1 MTTTNER
8 KVIEL
13 EQGWAFMQKGIT
25 KLKNL
30 LEGVPEQQFNSEE
43 YIMLYTTIYNMCT
56 QKPPQDYSQQLY
68 DRYRESFEE
77 YINSMVLPAL
87 REKHDEF
94 MLREL
99 VKRWDNHKIMVRWL
113 SRFFNYL
120 DRYFIARRSLPALS
134 EVGLMCFRD
143 LVYAEMKTNVKDAV
157 VALIDRERE
166 GEQIDRA
173 LLKNVLG
180 IFVEIGMGNM
190 DAYET
195 DFETSMLQDTAAYY
209 SRKAASWIEED
220 SCPDYMLKAEECL
233 KREKER
239 VGHYLHASSEQ
250 KLLEKVQH
258 ELLTQYENQLLE
270 KEHSGCHSLLRD
282 DKVEDLSRMY
292 RLFCR
297 IPKGLEPVAGV
308 FRQHVTDEGTT
319 LVKQAE
325 DAASSKKAEKKD
337 TVGVQEQA
345 FVRKVIELHDKY
357 LQYVSECFV
366 NHSLFHKALKEAFE
380 VFCNKG
386 VAGST
391 SAELLATFCDN
402 LLKKGG
408 SEKLSDEA
416 IEDTLEKVVKLL
428 AYISDKDLFAEFYR
442 KKLARRLLFD
452 KSANDDHERSIL
464 TKLKQQCGGQFTSK
478 MEGMVTDLTLA
489 RENQTSFEEYL
500 SEAATSNPGIDL
512 TVTVLTTGFWPS
524 YKSSDLALPAEMVKC
539 VEVFKEFYQT
549 KTKHRKLTWI
559 YSLGTCN
566 ITGKFDAKPIE
577 LIVTTYQAAVLLL
590 FNTTERLSY
599 TDIKGQLNLTD
610 EDVIRLLHS
619 LSCAKYKILNKE
631 PSSKSVTQTDFFE
644 FNVKFTDKMR
654 RIKIPLPPMDEKKKV
669 IEDVDKD
676 RRYAIDASIVR
687 IMKSRKVL
695 PHQQL
700 VLECV
705 EQLGRMFKPDFKVI
719 KKRVEDLIA
728 REYLERDK
736 DNPNMFK
743 YLA

>member
-1 MTTTNER
+1 MSER
-8 KVIEL
+8 KIIEL
-13 EQGWAFMQKGIT
+13 ETGWEFIQQGIT
-25 KLKNL
+25 KLKNF
-30 LEGVPEQQFNSEE
+30 LEGISDQEISSDD
-43 YIMLYTTIYNMCT
+43 YCMLYTTVFNMCT
-56 QKPPQDYSQQLY
+56 QKPPRDYSQQLY
-68 DRYRESFEE
+68 DRHRESFQE
-77 YINSMVLPAL
+77 YITSVVLPAL

-99 VKRWDNHKIMVRWL
+99 VERWGNHKIMVRWL

-120 DRYFIARRSLPALS
+120 DRYFIARRSLPALN

-143 LVYAEMKTNVKDAV
+143 LVYQEIKNNVRDAV
-157 VALIDRERE
+157 ITLIDRERE

-190 DAYET
+190 DAYEN
-195 DFETSMLQDTAAYY
+195 DFESAMLEDTASYY
-209 SRKAASWIEED
+209 SRKAASWILED

-239 VGHYLHASSEQ
+239 VAHYLHSSSEQ
-250 KLLEKVQH
+250 KLLEKVQN
-258 ELLTQYENQLLE
+258 ELLSQYESQLLE
-270 KEHSGCHSLLRD
+270 KEHSGCHALLRD
-282 DKVEDLSRMY
+282 DKVDDLSRMY
-292 RLFCR
+292 RLFYR
-297 IPKGLEPVAGV
+297 IPKGLEPVSLI
-308 FRQHVTDEGTT
+308 FKQHVTGEGTS
-319 LVKQAE
+319 LVKHAE
-325 DAASSKKAEKKD
+325 DAASNKKAEKKD
-337 TVGVQEQA
+337 VVGAQEQA

-357 LQYVSECFV
+357 LQYVNECFM

-402 LLKKGG
+402 ILKKGG
-408 SEKLSDEA
+408 SEKLSDED

-489 RENQTSFEEYL
+489 RENQTNFEEYL
-500 SEAATSNPGIDL
+500 NENPLAHPGIDL

-524 YKSSDLALPAEMVKC
+524 YKSFDLNLPAEMVKC

-566 ITGKFDAKPIE
+566 IIGKFDPKPME
-577 LIVTTYQAAVLLL
+577 LIVTTYQASALLL
-590 FNTTERLSY
+590 FNASERLSY
-599 TDIKGQLNLTD
+599 SEIKSQLNLTD
-610 EDVIRLLHS
+610 EDIVRLLHS
-619 LSCAKYKILNKE
+619 LACAKYKILNKE
-631 PSSKSVTQTDFFE
+631 PNTKTVAQTDYFE
-644 FNVKFTDKMR
+644 FNAKFTDKMR
-654 RIKIPLPPMDEKKKV
+654 RIKIPLPPVDEKKKV

-695 PHQQL
+695 SHQQL
-700 VLECV
+700 VMECV
-705 EQLGRMFKPDFKVI
+705 EQLGRMFKPDFKAI
-719 KKRVEDLIA
+719 KKRMEDLIT

-736 DNPNMFK
+736 DNPNMFR